1 MWKRKK
7 RLCRKIGALALAAVL
22 ALGLTACAKAP
33 ADSGSGS
40 GSGSGA
46 ENQSAG
52 GAAQSGGET
61 QSGGSAMGR
70 WIERDVTPE
79 GMDFCRDAPVLLE
92 DGSLVL
98 YARSGGYEGQ
108 LMRYR
113 SEDAGENWT
122 GEELDWDTKTGGRV
136 SAISTLADSACF
148 MTVYEMDDEM
158 ESVESVSCWLK
169 AADSEELS
177 RLSFLDDRMISAG
190 ILMDADTVFI
200 MEEGDMGKVSVEIC
214 SISTGEVLQKPDLN
228 LMMSYLMGTAM
239 DGSDPE
245 NPRVYYT
252 NYSADYTSQTLAAF
266 DKKGNIEE
274 KLAQLDG
281 ASGLNGAADA
291 QGNYY
296 YLEGGNICCIA
307 KDGSIRE
314 QIMDDDGFQ
323 LGLET
328 NYCTGIT
335 YVDKQNFLCVVS
347 DMNVGT
353 VKLMQ
358 YKWDDTVPAQ
368 ASEQITVWSLK
379 EDATV
384 KAAVACCKS
393 KYPDLDVTYKVGVP
407 EDGDVSEE
415 DAVRTLSTQLVAK
428 DAPDVLILD
437 GLDYQNYVSKGIL
450 TDLSGVVD
458 TGLLLQNVVAPFRT
472 QDGKLYALPARFSV
486 PVIVGE
492 KGDLDGFD
500 SLVSLKEAVLA
511 GPPRPNYSVSDE
523 EYYSEW
529 TEEKRY
535 ALNFKDIE
543 DLLDFVLET
552 SGAGLI
558 EDNKVNTQAVTEVM
572 DFVGSV
578 GKHYGMDRYPQEALS
593 DAVSVGSSSGETDS
607 VSLSDGL
614 LAYETRGHAL
624 YGWGTLQTPVY
635 FAYLTR
641 RAAEEDAKGDL
652 KIRPGLLEGAYLP
665 STMVGIV
672 AGSQKQEAAGKF
684 VQALFSEEI
693 QDFNQMDGC
702 PVLESALDKS
712 IQKHAK
718 YVKERGYDG
727 DMKAVFAGVKNPVIE
742 DRTQRMLKG
751 YMLDHARQMI
761 AGKETLEQA
770 VSGIEQ
776 DISLMLREQE
786 W

>member
-1 MWKRKK
+1 MRKRKK
-7 RLCRKIGALALAAVL
+7 RLFRKIGALALAVVL
-22 ALGLTACAKAP
+22 AFGLTACAKAP

-52 GAAQSGGET
+52 GKEQSGGKAEN
-61 QSGGSAMGR
+61 GGSAMGR

-79 GMDFCRDAPVLLE
+79 GMDYCRDAPVLLE
-92 DGSLVL
+92 DGSLVM
-98 YARSGGYEGQ
+98 YARTGGYEGQ

-113 SEDAGENWT
+113 SEDAGESWT
-122 GEELDWDTKTGGRV
+122 GEELDWDTRAGGRV
-136 SAISTLADSACF
+136 AAVSMLADGTCF
-148 MTVYEMDDEM
+148 MTVYVYDDEM
-158 ESVESVSCWLK
+158 ENVENVSCWLK

-177 RLSFLDDRMISAG
+177 RLSFLDGRMIKTG
-190 ILMDADTVFI
+190 ILMDADTVFVT
-200 MEEGDMGKVSVEIC
+200 EESDMGRESGEIY
-214 SISTGEVLQKPDLN
+214 SISTGEVLQKPELN
-228 LMMSYLMGTAM
+228 LTSFLMGTAV

-245 NPRVYYT
+245 NSRVYYT
-252 NYSADYTSQTLAAF
+252 NPSADWTSKTLGAF
-266 DKKGNIEE
+266 DKKGNVEE

-281 ASGLNGAADA
+281 ASGLEGAADA

-296 YLEGGNICCIA
+296 YIANGNICCIA
-307 KDGSIRE
+307 KDGSIQE

-335 YVDKQNFLCVVS
+335 YVDKQNFLCIVS

-393 KYPDLDVTYKVGVP
+393 KYPDLGITYKVGVP

-450 TDLSGVVD
+450 ADLTGVVD
-458 TGLLLQNVVAPFRT
+458 TGLLLQNVVAPFQT
-472 QDGKLYALPARFSV
+472 EDGKLYALPARFSV

-492 KGDLDGFD
+492 KGDLDGID
-500 SLVSLKEAVLA
+500 SLASLKEAVLA
-511 GPPRPNYSVSDE
+511 GQPRPNYDLSDD

-543 DLLDFVLET
+543 DLMDFVLET

-578 GKHYGMDRYPQEALS
+578 GKYYGMDRYPQEVLS
-593 DAVSVGSSSGETDS
+593 DSVSVGSSSGETDS
-607 VSLSDGL
+607 VDLSDGI
-614 LAYETRGHAL
+614 LAYNSRGHAR
-624 YGWGTLQTPVY
+624 YGWGTLQTPAY
-635 FAYLTR
+635 FAYLTG
-641 RAAEEDAKGDL
+641 RAAAEDAKGDL

-684 VQALFSEEI
+684 VQVLLGEEV
-693 QDFNQMDGC
+693 QDYNQRDGC

-727 DMKAVFAGVKNPVIE
+727 DMKAVFTGVKNPVIE
-742 DRTQRMLKG
+742 DRTQRILKG